1 MAAPARRRWIVIPI
15 WLLVSLLVLAAGLYF
30 GYRWPAI
37 TAAIVLAALGAVWV
51 GAERLAKR
59 WWY

>member
-1 MAAPARRRWIVIPI
+1 M
-15 WLLVSLLVLAAGLYF
+15 AGLYF

-51 GAERLAKR
+51 GAERLATR